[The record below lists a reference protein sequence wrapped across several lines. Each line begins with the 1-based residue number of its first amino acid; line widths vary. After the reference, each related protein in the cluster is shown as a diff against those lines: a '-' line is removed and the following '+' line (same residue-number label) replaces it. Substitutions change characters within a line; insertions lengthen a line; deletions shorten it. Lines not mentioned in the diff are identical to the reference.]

1 MIDRVDTS
9 PGRVRKFGLLFGLI
23 CALVTGYLLYR
34 GSEPWAWTAGAA
46 VFFVLTGLAIQPI
59 LKPFYVAW
67 MTFAFLLGWINT
79 RLILGIFF
87 YLILTPIGL
96 ILRLTGKDLL
106 DKKFDRG
113 AETYWKRREMGKV
126 DPARYERLF

>member
-1 MIDRVDTS
+1 LIERIDTS
-9 PGRVRKFGLLFGLI
+9 RKSLRKFGLLFALI
-23 CALVTGYLLYR
+23 SAFATGYFLYK
-34 GSEPWAWTAGAA
+34 GSGVWIWTAGAA
-46 VFFVLTGLAIQPI
+46 IFFLVTGLAAQPV
-59 LKPFYVAW
+59 LKPLYVAW
-67 MTFAFLLGWINT
+67 MTFAIILGWINT

-96 ILRLTGKDLL
+96 ILRITGKDLL

-113 AETYWKRREMGKV
+113 AETYWKKREKREF